1 MFFNFFLTYSYQNGD
16 FGMTHMYER
25 GQIVV
30 PKHFRELLGWG
41 ADTPLRFSVEG
52 SRLVVERS
60 RSIADELEEFARE
73 CNVDL
78 KGKTDFDDEYDE
90 ALRRKYKKMGLKY

>member
-1 MFFNFFLTYSYQNGD
+1 
-16 FGMTHMYER
+16 MTHMYER